1 MDGWTHR
8 LAVVLDPS
16 VFAEEGRRQ
25 AQRQPQF
32 EGETVDS
39 GRKQNGSLSCGPT
52 QNQKE
57 TKSESSTLS
66 IQILAPI
73 SHTYTKKKVTGRQS
87 QMNAVLQLF
96 RHIQWMISF
105 TGELLTTRGCQG
117 LCGLDFTCQPAPLM
131 PLS

>member
-57 TKSESSTLS
+57 TKSESSTLYTNPGA
-66 IQILAPI
+66 Q
-73 SHTYTKKKVTGRQS
+73 SHTYKEESHWPTKSNKCSSPT
-87 QMNAVLQLF
+87 
-96 RHIQWMISF
+96 I
-105 TGELLTTRGCQG
+105 
-117 LCGLDFTCQPAPLM
+117 
-131 PLS
+131 